1 MRTYLGNEIELLV
14 PVGHYEIFLQLLHS
28 KADAFYFGGKQLNM
42 RMHRSQFN
50 FTLEEMKKAIDA
62 AHSLGKKVYVTVNN
76 LVASGE
82 LEDAKAYLQ
91 ELERIQPDAL
101 IIQDLAIA
109 DLIREM
115 DLNLEMHAS
124 VMMNVHNRSHVEY
137 LQSQGFTRVVASREV
152 ELKTVRNWV
161 DQTGIEVEYFTH
173 GDMCSINGASC
184 YYSSLVFG
192 QSSNCG
198 RCMKPCRWHYQSLY
212 KGQLYDTEYPLAVK
226 DMWMLEH
233 IPEMLEN
240 GVVSFKIEGR
250 MREADFLLP
259 IINAYG
265 DALDRYLI
273 DPFGYDRTKD
283 SETLLAQRKRDP
295 YQSFAFGNPGISAI
309 NRRYEGTGVFY
320 SHGKVFSKPVDEHE
334 SKDWEVKTLNAQTGK
349 RAVLAP
355 DLLVCLQTEAQ
366 LTVALASQVDQI
378 EIALEH
384 FDGHTGLS
392 TDAIQVAVTG
402 SPERDFILRL
412 PRAAHDQDLS
422 KLQQW
427 LMTHEQWLKDRVT
440 LRVSTLGQAMVVKSF
455 GIAVA
460 GDLGLNL
467 FNERTANLLLKEGFR
482 SSVASIELKPKDL
495 WALAENSALPLEL
508 VAFGSP
514 TVMLSDLD
522 FTQHLEDKTP
532 SHPESSQYFSDE
544 VLVLRDSNGFEHP
557 VYRDQF
563 KRNHIRLN
571 KDLNLAPL
579 WSMLKT
585 HGFAALR
592 LEIEHFSSQ
601 DFDTALDYWCRLKQ
615 ADGKLAPLEP
625 IHAGFTLGAL
635 HFGKGEKND

>member
-50 FTLEEMKKAIDA
+50 FTLEEMEKAIQA
-62 AHSLGKKVYVTVNN
+62 AHSLGKKVYITVNN
-76 LVASGE
+76 LVASDE
-82 LEDAKAYLQ
+82 LAAAKAYLK
-91 ELERIQPDAL
+91 ELDRIQPDAL

-115 DLNLEMHAS
+115 NLNLEMHAS
-124 VMMNVHNRSHVEY
+124 VMMNVHNQAHIKY

-212 KGQLYDTEYPLAVK
+212 QGQLYDTEYPLAVK

-259 IINAYG
+259 IIEAYG
-265 DALDRYLI
+265 DAMDRYLA
-273 DPFGYDRTKD
+273 DPFSFDRNKNSD
-283 SETLLAQRKRDP
+283 ALLPKRKRDP
-295 YQSFAFGNPGISAI
+295 YQSFAFGNPGVSAI

-334 SKDWEVKTLNAQTGK
+334 TKDWEVETLMTQTGK
-349 RAVLAP
+349 QAKEKP
-355 DLLVCLQTEAQ
+355 SLLVCLQTEEQ
-366 LTVALASQVDQI
+366 LALALASNIDQI

-384 FDGHTGLS
+384 FDGQTGLS
-392 TDAIQVAVTG
+392 TDSIKHVVRAY
-402 SPERDFILRL
+402 ENRNFILRL
-412 PRAAHDQDLS
+412 PRAAQDLELD
-422 KLQQW
+422 KLKQW
-427 LMTHEQWLKDRVT
+427 LTIHQDWLKKSVT
-440 LRVSTLGQAMVVKSF
+440 LRVSTLGQAMVIKSF
-455 GIAVA
+455 GIKVA

-467 FNERTANLLLKEGFR
+467 FNERTAALLSKEGFV
-482 SSVASIELKPKDL
+482 SSIASIELKAKDL
-495 WALAENSALPLEL
+495 WALAERAALPLEL
-508 VAFGSP
+508 VVFGSP

-522 FTQHLEDKTP
+522 FVQHLEGKKP
-532 SHPESSQYFSDE
+532 SHPQESQYFPKE
-544 VLVLRDSNGFEHP
+544 VLVLRDDNGFEHP

-563 KRNHIRLN
+563 KRNHLRMN
-571 KDLNLAPL
+571 KDINLAPL
-579 WSMLKT
+579 WSMLT
-585 HGFAALR
+585 SHGFATWR
-592 LEIEHFSSQ
+592 LEIEHFSPQ
-601 DFDTALDYWCRLKQ
+601 EFERALNYWCQLKQ
-615 ADGKLAPLEP
+615 NDGQLDPLQP

-635 HFGKGEKND
+635 HFEKGE

>member
-50 FTLEEMKKAIDA
+50 FTLEEMERAIQA
-62 AHSLGKKVYVTVNN
+62 AHSIGKKVYVTVNN
-76 LVASGE
+76 LVTSDE
-82 LEDAKAYLQ
+82 LETARNYLK
-91 ELERIQPDAL
+91 ELDRIQPDAL
-101 IIQDLAIA
+101 IIQDLAIV

-115 DLNLEMHAS
+115 GLDLEMHAS
-124 VMMNVHNRSHVEY
+124 VMMNVHNQPHIEY

-173 GDMCSINGASC
+173 GDMCSINGATC

-198 RCMKPCRWHYQSLY
+198 RCMKPCRWRYQSLY
-212 KGQLYDTEYPLAVK
+212 KGHLYDTDYPLAVK

-233 IPEMLEN
+233 IPEMLES

-259 IINAYG
+259 IIDAYG
-265 DALDRYLI
+265 DAIDRYLA

-283 SETLLAQRKRDP
+283 SEALFTKRKRDP
-295 YQSFAFGNPGISAI
+295 YQSFAFGNPGIGAI

-320 SHGKVFSKPVDEHE
+320 SHGRVFSKPVDEHE
-334 SKDWEVKTLNAQTGK
+334 IKDWELESLSRQTGK
-349 RAVLAP
+349 ITNAAP
-355 DLLVCLQTEAQ
+355 ALLVCLQTEEQ
-366 LTVALASQVDQI
+366 LALALASKIDQV

-384 FDGHTGLS
+384 FDGQAGLS
-392 TDAIQVAVTG
+392 LNAIKSAVTG
-402 SPERDFILRL
+402 YPDRTFILRL
-412 PRAAHDQDLS
+412 PRAAQDLELK
-422 KLQQW
+422 KLKQW
-427 LMTHEQWLKDRVT
+427 LQIHQDWIKNRVI
-440 LRVSTLGQAMVVKSF
+440 LRVSTLGQAMVCKSF
-455 GIAVA
+455 HLPIA

-467 FNERTANLLLKEGFR
+467 TNERTASLLKKEGFK
-482 SSVASIELKPKDL
+482 SGIASIELKANDL
-495 WALAENSALPLEL
+495 LTLAEKSALPLEL

-514 TVMLSDLD
+514 TLMLSDLD
-522 FTQHLEDKTP
+522 FIQHLEDKKP
-532 SHPESSQYFSDE
+532 SHPESSRYFSDD
-544 VLVLRDSNGFEHP
+544 VLVLRDDNGFEHP

-563 KRNHIRLN
+563 KRSHVRLN

-579 WSMLKT
+579 WPMLKT
-585 HGFAALR
+585 HGFIALR
-592 LEIEHFSSQ
+592 LEIEHFSPK
-601 DFDTALDYWCRLKQ
+601 DFETAIRYWCDLKEN
-615 ADGKLAPLEP
+615 DGMTESMTP

-635 HFGKGEKND
+635 HFGKGE